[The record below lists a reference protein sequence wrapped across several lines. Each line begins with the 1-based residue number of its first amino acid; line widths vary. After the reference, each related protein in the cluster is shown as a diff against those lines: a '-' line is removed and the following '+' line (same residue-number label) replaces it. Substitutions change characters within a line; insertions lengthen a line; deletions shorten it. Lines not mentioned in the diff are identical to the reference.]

1 MFLLV
6 YLILVIG
13 ADEIVPVEETLSDV
27 DMDMEEF
34 IVRDDVELKTKTEMW
49 DTINKDW
56 IEAQELKKAQLEE
69 AHQVTLTD
77 NLLCFVAAA
86 AASVAKGDLLVIICI
101 LLLTLLYV

>member
-1 MFLLV
+1 M
-6 YLILVIG
+6 
-13 ADEIVPVEETLSDV
+13 EETLSDV

-69 AHQVTLTD
+69 AHQV
-77 NLLCFVAAA
+77 
-86 AASVAKGDLLVIICI
+86 
-101 LLLTLLYV
+101 